1 MFFFQLFA
9 QGSWYLPFI
18 LDLEHIGITKGHGP
32 LTEAAHLLSQICP
45 AHKQTVSGFISN
57 VGSYIE

>member
-1 MFFFQLFA
+1 MVFQIFA

-18 LDLEHIGITKGHGP
+18 LELEHVGITKGHAP

-45 AHKQTVSGFISN
+45 SHKQTVCRTKILC
-57 VGSYIE
+57 Y